1 MSEIGLLQ
9 ILLFA
14 STLITTGLGA
24 YTSRMAHIPGAR
36 NFALLMF
43 SVAWWS
49 MFDGIVPFVSTV
61 EAKTTLSQLSYFGI
75 VFAPISFFL
84 FVFQYSGVDLLRET
98 FLRNSLYVLGFIVLF
113 GVFTNDIHYQFYMEV
128 RYARGAFAPTYSYG
142 SIFWFWVGCSYI
154 LLVLSTYQL
163 IRTAINSSDL
173 FKSQITLLIISSFLP
188 WIGNVFYLSGYN
200 PVPGFDVTPLAFMGV
215 GILCVTAIFRG
226 RLFEMIPVAYE
237 SLFKNMNDA
246 AFLLSNDLRVIDA
259 NKTAEALL
267 RTTGWRGR
275 QIDDLL
281 RGIQDSEMERLYE
294 FLISIR
300 SNWSEEQHNLELMI
314 RTEAGSRRWVSISG
328 TGIQSKASG
337 DEGYLLLTIR
347 DISEARRSQEL
358 TSRNALQLELVNEV
372 ARDLLSEGNW
382 VTKMGGIVQRTKETF
397 HTVHSFIWDVES
409 EALDVSTS
417 YSLAE
422 SAAALETI
430 EDIDYGQLI
439 LREERRLERG
449 EVLNYSQPNK
459 KIALIGFPFI
469 VDKKLVSVWTHIWR
483 GSLPDEQMLNVLRL
497 QSDLILAAVAREG
510 LLSDAIEAKE
520 AAIKA
525 NNAKTEFLSMM
536 SHEIRTPLN
545 AIIGISHILESE
557 VSEDIKDKVASLL
570 ASSDHLKNLVNDILD
585 FNKIESGVIELSRS
599 EIVVDEWMKTTV
611 NSYLDWAAEKGIAIV
626 YKNNLHAG
634 TCIST
639 DQVRLTQ
646 VINNIIHNAVK
657 FTEKGSINVTISP
670 YKSKGV
676 EITIT
681 DTGVGIDSEYIDSIF
696 DEFTQVS
703 TGNDRSHSGTG
714 LGLSISQKL
723 LHLMGSKLEVK
734 STVGKGSTFT
744 FKLNDVI
751 VKSSASKS
759 TQSDNDVSFN
769 RGLVLI
775 VEDNHINM
783 AIAKTFLGKWGLETL
798 QAENG
803 QQAVELVENH
813 AFDLIL
819 MDLQMP
825 VMDGYEATRI
835 IRERGIETPIIA
847 LTASAIIDTIDRA
860 KEAGMDDFISKPFQ
874 PDELKSK
881 LTSYLSTT

>member
-1 MSEIGLLQ
+1 MSENGLLQ
-9 ILLFA
+9 ILLFS

-36 NFALLMF
+36 HFALLMF

-49 MFDGIVPFVSTV
+49 LFDGIGPFVTSV

-84 FVFQYSGVDLLRET
+84 FVFQYSGVDLLREH

-113 GVFTNDIHYQFYMEV
+113 GVFTNDLHHQHYIEV
-128 RYARGAFAPTYSYG
+128 TLNEGSFAPSYSYG

-188 WIGNVFYLSGYN
+188 WIGNILYLSGYN
-200 PVPGFDVTPLAFMGV
+200 PIPGFDLTPLGFMGV

-226 RLFEMIPVAYE
+226 KLFEMIPVAYE

-246 AFLLSNDLRVIDA
+246 AFLLSHDLRVIDS
-259 NKTAEALL
+259 NKSAEALIS
-267 RTTGWRGR
+267 TSGWRGR
-275 QIDDLL
+275 PIDELI
-281 RGIQDSEMERLYE
+281 RGIEDSELERLYE
-294 FLISIR
+294 FLLNIR
-300 SNWSEEQHNLELMI
+300 SNWSEEQHTLELMV

-328 TGIQSKASG
+328 TGIQSKASD

-358 TSRNALQLELVNEV
+358 TNRNALHLELVNEV
-372 ARDLLSEGNW
+372 ARDLLAEGNW
-382 VTKMGGIVQRTKETF
+382 ISKMGRIVQRTKETF
-397 HTVHSFIWDVES
+397 HTAYSFIWDVES
-409 EALDVSTS
+409 ETLDVSTA
-417 YSLAE
+417 YSLAD

-430 EDIDYGQLI
+430 EDIDFSQLI

-449 EVLNYSQPNK
+449 EILNYSQPNK

-483 GSLPDEQMLNVLRL
+483 GTLPDEQMLNVLRL

-510 LLSDAIEAKE
+510 LLTDAIEAKE

-557 VSEDIKDKVASLL
+557 VSDDIKDKVASLL

-585 FNKIESGVIELSRS
+585 FNKIESGVIELSQN
-599 EIVVDEWMKTTV
+599 EIVLDEWMKTTV
-611 NSYLDWAAEKGIAIV
+611 HSYLDWAAEKGIAIV
-626 YKNNLHAG
+626 YKNVLHAG
-634 TCIST
+634 TCISI

-646 VINNIIHNAVK
+646 VVNNIIHNAVK
-657 FTEKGSINVTISP
+657 FTEKGSISVTVSP
-670 YKSKGV
+670 YKAKGI
-676 EITIT
+676 EIEIT
-681 DTGVGIDSEYIDSIF
+681 DTGVGIETEYLETIF

-723 LHLMGSKLEVK
+723 LYLMGSKLEVK
-734 STVGKGSTFT
+734 SSVGRGSTFS
-744 FKLNDVI
+744 FKLNHVI
-751 VKSSASKS
+751 VKPSSSAISHP
-759 TQSDNDVSFN
+759 DNDIVFDK
-769 RGLVLI
+769 GTVLI

-783 AIAKTFLGKWGLETL
+783 AIAKTFLGKWGLDTV

-803 QQAVELVENH
+803 QQAVDLVANYK
-813 AFDLIL
+813 FDLIL

-835 IRERGIETPIIA
+835 LREQGVTSPIIA

-874 PDELKSK
+874 PNELKSK
-881 LTSYLSTT
+881 LSSYLRTQ